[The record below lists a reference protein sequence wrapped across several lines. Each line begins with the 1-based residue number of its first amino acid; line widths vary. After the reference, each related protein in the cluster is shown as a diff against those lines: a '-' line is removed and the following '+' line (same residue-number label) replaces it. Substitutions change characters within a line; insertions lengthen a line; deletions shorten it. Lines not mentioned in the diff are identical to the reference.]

1 MYCDLNNNI
10 YINTFFYLF
19 IMNKFNHQKLT
30 KPQLISQT
38 CYLRISRFIDN
49 YNYIDEIKY
58 ILNDFNKNNLKN
70 LHTNGLRFYYNKLKQ
85 NVIENNN
92 IGLIILGSNLKN
104 ILLSIYTTNHNQQ
117 IPLYVDKI
125 CNFLL
130 IEYFN
135 TNDEI
140 DNLCLLTPNYEI
152 YKDIKY

>member
-1 MYCDLNNNI
+1 
-10 YINTFFYLF
+10 
-19 IMNKFNHQKLT
+19 MNKFNHQKLT

-38 CYLRISRFIDN
+38 CFLRISRFFDN

-58 ILNDFNKNNLKN
+58 ILNDFTKNNLNN
-70 LHTNGLRFYYNKLKQ
+70 LHAKGLRFYFNKLKQ
-85 NVIENNN
+85 YVIKNNN
-92 IGLIILGSNLKN
+92 IGLIILGSNLNN
-104 ILLSIYTTNHNQQ
+104 ILLSVYTTNHYEQ
-117 IPLYVDKI
+117 IPLYVDQI
-125 CNFLL
+125 CNRLL